1 MNFRLLLDCDRNAH
15 IANLIIVRAS
25 GSGFDFFLH
34 VTFTAES
41 FSQLVSL
48 NLKLSKNPNR
58 KRAAPGDQASLVHT
72 VRSVDSVYLV

>member
-1 MNFRLLLDCDRNAH
+1 MLLDCDRNAH
-15 IANLIIVRAS
+15 IANLIIVRGS

-58 KRAAPGDQASLVHT
+58 KRAAPGNQTSLIHT
-72 VRSVDSVYLV
+72 VHSVGCVYLV

>member
-1 MNFRLLLDCDRNAH
+1 MLLDCDRNAH
-15 IANLIIVRAS
+15 IANLIIVRGS

-58 KRAAPGDQASLVHT
+58 KRAAPGNRTSLIHT
-72 VRSVDSVYLV
+72 VHSVGCVYLV

>member
-1 MNFRLLLDCDRNAH
+1 MLLDCDRNAH
-15 IANLIIVRAS
+15 IANLIIVRGS

-58 KRAAPGDQASLVHT
+58 KRAPGDQTSLVHT
-72 VRSVDSVYLV
+72 VRSVVCIYLV